1 MTRFHV
7 KLSKLPE
14 IAFLCVN
21 FVYFCAFLS
30 FSGNFRQILA
40 GSPRIKGEMVSLW
53 PGVRQGPSR
62 SVKVRQGWGVRQ
74 APLWRH
80 TRECP
85 CPSVLWALADRF
97 VRQGPSRSVKVRQGC
112 FYVTVV
118 GLQGL
123 TFGLVLVQIALL
135 RSLGWQRDG
144 LERKGREGRTGVGR
158 GPGAKRGS

>member
-1 MTRFHV
+1 MREFCV
-7 KLSKLPE
+7 
-14 IAFLCVN
+14 FLRV
-21 FVYFCAFLS
+21 FVIFGQ
-30 FSGNFRQILA
+30 FSANFRGI
-40 GSPRIKGEMVSLW
+40 PKN
-53 PGVRQGPSR
+53 QGGDGKFVARCPSR

>member
-1 MTRFHV
+1 
-7 KLSKLPE
+7 
-14 IAFLCVN
+14 
-21 FVYFCAFLS
+21 
-30 FSGNFRQILA
+30 
-40 GSPRIKGEMVSLW
+40 MVSLW

-135 RSLGWQRDG
+135 RSLGVAEGWVG
-144 LERKGREGRTGVGR
+144 EEREGGKNR
-158 GPGAKRGS
+158 GGEGARSEERELTA